1 MSQSGISNLTNAVP
15 SLPINFVAD
24 SGTAIAAANTIN
36 VLGGTNVTTSA
47 LGSTITID
55 ASGGSVPEGALGT
68 VFQGQGIGTPSA
80 YSTATYPSTATSTG
94 TLLRAD
100 GTNWTITTST
110 YPATNA
116 VSTLLYASASNVM
129 SALATAN
136 NGTLVTSNTGVPS
149 ILAGP
154 GTTGNIL
161 QSNAAAAP
169 SFSTATYPSTA
180 AGTGTI
186 LRANGTNWV
195 ATTAT
200 YPTTTTANQI
210 LFSSAANTIS
220 EVTAGANGVLI
231 TSAGNVPSI
240 SSTLPAAVQGNI
252 TSTGTVASGIWNGTA
267 VDVAHGGTGNTTFTA
282 YSVICAGTTA
292 TGVFQNVSGVGTAN
306 QVLTSNGASAL
317 PTWQTPASGA
327 GNWIK
332 INSATA
338 SNSTSITFT
347 GLSSTYGSYVVVM
360 SNVAPVTDATT
371 LWMRTSSNAGVSYD
385 SGASDYSW
393 GVDSIELDTSPTSSI
408 TADDADSQI
417 EITGT
422 DTMGNTTNENGAFW
436 LVIYDPSAA
445 QHCRVTW
452 SGQFRGATPTDNMIW
467 GAGARLAVADVDAI
481 QFLMSSGNISTGEF
495 VLYGLTA

>member
-1 MSQSGISNLTNAVP
+1 MSQAGIANLTNSSP
-15 SLPINFVAD
+15 TIPNQFVTD
-24 SGTAIAAANTIN
+24 SGTAIPAANTIDII
-36 VLGGTNVTTSA
+36 GGTNVTTSA
-47 LGSTITID
+47 VGNVITID
-55 ASGGSVPEGALGT
+55 ASGGSVPEGAAGT

-80 YSTATYPSTATSTG
+80 YSTATYPSTATGTG

-100 GTNWTITTST
+100 GTNWTVTTST

-180 AGTGTI
+180 TGTGTI
-186 LRANGTNWV
+186 LRANGTNWA

-210 LFSSAANTIS
+210 LFSSASNTIS
-220 EVTAGANGVLI
+220 EIASGANGILI
-231 TSAGNVPSI
+231 TSAGSVPSI

-252 TSTGTVASGIWNGTA
+252 TATGIVASGTWNGTA

-306 QVLTSNGASAL
+306 QVLTSNGAASL

-332 INSATA
+332 ISSATA
-338 SNSTSITFT
+338 NNSVAITFT
-347 GLSSTYGSYVVVM
+347 GLSSTYGTYVVTI
-360 SNVAPVTDATT
+360 SNLAPITDATT
-371 LWMRTSSNAGVSYD
+371 LWMRTSSNNGVSYD
-385 SGASDYSW
+385 AGASDYDW
-393 GVDSIELDTSPTSSI
+393 FVDSSELDTTPTSAL

-422 DTMGNTTNENGAFW
+422 DTMGNSTNENGAFTIW
-436 LVIYDPSAA
+436 ISDPSAA
-445 QHCRVTW
+445 QYCRIYGQGEFTNSAPTGTNVTFCG
-452 SGQFRGATPTDNMIW
+452 SRKA
-467 GAGARLAVADVDAI
+467 AADVDAI
-481 QFLMSSGNISTGEF
+481 QFLMSSGNINTGEF
-495 VLYGLTA
+495 ILYGLTA

>member
-1 MSQSGISNLTNAVP
+1 MSQAGISNVSSSSPTVP
-15 SLPINFVAD
+15 TSFVTD
-24 SGTAIAAANTIN
+24 SGTAIPAANEIDIIGA
-36 VLGGTNVTTSA
+36 GGITTSA
-47 LGSTITID
+47 LGNIITITG
-55 ASGGSVPEGALGT
+55 AGGALPTGALGT
-68 VFQGQGIGTPSA
+68 VLQGQGIGIPPA
-80 YSTATYPSTATSTG
+80 YSTATYPSTAAGTG

-100 GTNWTITTST
+100 GTNWTVTTST

-116 VSTLLYASASNVM
+116 VSTLLYASAANVM
-129 SALATAN
+129 GALATAN
-136 NGTLVTSNTGVPS
+136 NGMLVTSNTGIPS

-220 EVTAGANGVLI
+220 EIASGASGVLI
-231 TSAGNVPSI
+231 TSAGSVPSI

-252 TSTGTVASGIWNGTA
+252 TATGTVASGVWNGTA

-292 TGVFQNVSGVGTAN
+292 TGIFQNVSGVGTAN
-306 QVLTSNGASAL
+306 QVLTSNGAATL

-332 INSATA
+332 ISAATA
-338 SNSTSITFT
+338 TNSVSITFT
-347 GLSSTYGSYVVVM
+347 GLSSTYGTYCVQIA
-360 SNVAPVTDATT
+360 NLAPITDGTT
-371 LWMRTSSNAGVSYD
+371 LWMRTSTNGGSSYD
-385 SGASDYSW
+385 AGASDYDW
-393 GVDSIELDTSPTSSI
+393 FVDSSELDTSPTSAL
-408 TADDADSQI
+408 TADDADAQI

-422 DTMGNTTNENGAFW
+422 DTMGNSTNENGAFTVW
-436 LVIYDPSAA
+436 IADPSAV
-445 QHCRVTW
+445 QYCRIYGQ
-452 SGQFRGATPTDNMIW
+452 GQFTGSTPLGTSVTFC
-467 GAGARLAVADVDAI
+467 GSRKAAADVDAI
-481 QFLMSSGNISTGEF
+481 QFLMSSGNINTGEF